1 MKPESVLNLGNR
13 LNKEFS
19 LQLSI
24 VITHALV
31 LLQCMVV
38 KKKVAIL
45 IFLPYPIRL
54 VSCGRVLLT
63 NQVNN
68 L

>member
-1 MKPESVLNLGNR
+1 MKRESLNLGNR

-24 VITHALV
+24 VITHTLV

-38 KKKVAIL
+38 KKKVAI
-45 IFLPYPIRL
+45 FLPYPIRL
-54 VSCGRVLLT
+54 VFCGRVLLT

>member
-38 KKKVAIL
+38 KKKL
-45 IFLPYPIRL
+45 QY
-54 VSCGRVLLT
+54 
-63 NQVNN
+63 
-68 L
+68 